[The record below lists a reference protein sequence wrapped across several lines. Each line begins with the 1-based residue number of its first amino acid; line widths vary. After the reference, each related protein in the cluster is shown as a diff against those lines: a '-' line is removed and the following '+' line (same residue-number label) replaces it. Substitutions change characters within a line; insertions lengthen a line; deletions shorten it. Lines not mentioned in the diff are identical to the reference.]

1 MAVVGKVGWGKSTL
15 LSIIMHELKIGR
27 GWVKTNGR
35 KAYVEQEP
43 YIITGTI
50 KENIWFG
57 LSYDE
62 TKFNEAVEAWCLTHD
77 LRGMPLGA
85 NTKIGEKGVTISGGQ
100 KARVALARAVY
111 SNADIYLLDDPL
123 SAVDPRVAADIFNKC
138 INGYLKD
145 KWRVLVTH
153 QIQFLKSVKKIIY
166 VEDGAVKLQGT
177 YESLWRRGINF
188 HLITQSYQ
196 KNTNN
201 NEEEEVKLPR
211 RKSIMITEGCNSPT
225 K

>member
-15 LSIIMHELKIGR
+15 LSTIMHELTVAR

-43 YIITGTI
+43 YIITGSV

-57 LSYDE
+57 LPYDE
-62 TKFNEAVEAWCLTHD
+62 TLFNEAVEAWCLTHD
-77 LRGMPLGA
+77 LQSMSSGA
-85 NTKIGEKGVTISGGQ
+85 NTQIGEKGVTLSGGQ

-123 SAVDPRVAADIFNKC
+123 SAVDPRVANDIFNKW

-145 KWRVLVTH
+145 KWRILVTH
-153 QIQFLKSVKKIIY
+153 QIQFLKAVKKIIY
-166 VEDGAVKLQGT
+166 IEDGVVKFQGS
-177 YESLWRRGINF
+177 YESLWRRGIDF
-188 HLITQSYQ
+188 HLIIQSYQ
-196 KNTNN
+196 K
-201 NEEEEVKLPR
+201 
-211 RKSIMITEGCNSPT
+211 
-225 K
+225 